1 MIIQSAFN
9 NYIQPFIPPKLAKP
23 VFERNEGLFYQPKDE
38 VKKSFFGKV
47 LDPNSQ
53 REDWYK
59 VSEYVAE
66 FWCTASNIG
75 FFIVG
80 IRYRSVELI
89 VAGLASAVSHA
100 IPKQW
105 LNIVDKM
112 GVALVAI
119 KVLANYTVILKH
131 PWLLAPLAVAGAV
144 NWMDA
149 YRARKHG
156 ENLPHVVWHLTAAA
170 VAELFLRYI

>member
-1 MIIQSAFN
+1 MQITNFINFN
-9 NYIQPFIPPKLAKP
+9 DLIPPKLAKP
-23 VFERNEGLFYQPKDE
+23 VFERNEGCYYHKQDERNKDY
-38 VKKSFFGKV
+38 FGKV

-59 VSEYVAE
+59 ITPYVAE
-66 FWCTASNIG
+66 FWCTVSNVG
-75 FFIVG
+75 FLIVG
-80 IRYRSVELI
+80 CRYHSAELI

-105 LNIVDKM
+105 LNTVDKM

-119 KVLANYTVILKH
+119 KLAVNYRVLLEH
-131 PWLLAPLAVAGAV
+131 PWLLAPIALAGVV
-144 NWMDA
+144 NWVDA

-156 ENLPHVVWHLTAAA
+156 ETGPHVVWHLTAAA
-170 VAELFLRYI
+170 VAGLVLHYL